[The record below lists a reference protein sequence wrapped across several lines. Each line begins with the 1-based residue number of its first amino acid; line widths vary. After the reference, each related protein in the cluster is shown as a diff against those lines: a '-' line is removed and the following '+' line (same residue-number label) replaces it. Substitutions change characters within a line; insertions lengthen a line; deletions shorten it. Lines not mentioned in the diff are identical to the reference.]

1 MNSNKE
7 VESYIEELL
16 KEEPAE
22 EDKDSDYTAEDWDRW
37 EKETIKEAQALI
49 DECKD

>member
-1 MNSNKE
+1 VNSNKE

-16 KEEPAE
+16 KEESAE
-22 EDKDSDYTAEDWDRW
+22 EKNSDYTAEDWDRW
-37 EKETIKEAQALI
+37 EKETVKEAQALI

>member
-22 EDKDSDYTAEDWDRW
+22 DKNTDYTAEDWERW
-37 EKETIKEAQALI
+37 ERETVKEAQALI